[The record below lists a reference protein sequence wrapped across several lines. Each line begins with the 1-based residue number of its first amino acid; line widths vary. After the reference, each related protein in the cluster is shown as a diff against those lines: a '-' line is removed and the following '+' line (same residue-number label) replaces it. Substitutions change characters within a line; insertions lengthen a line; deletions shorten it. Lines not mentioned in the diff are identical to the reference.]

1 MASEDDFAAIAQSIA
16 DEGSNKKEIAARPA
30 TPPAYSGPTFPF
42 SIPTMVDLI
51 IQNPSWS
58 HKQLGEVFGRSASW
72 VAQVLAMQAFQ
83 EALDPRRH
91 EVLNPDYAMTLDERF
106 RALTIR
112 SLTVLQEKLENG
124 KALPDMTIIKT
135 AELGIKALG
144 MGQKQKEDDKSTEP
158 TINSSEAV
166 AEKIMAA
173 MAKRRAAT
181 AVDVEAKE
189 VISGERP
196 TNPT

>member
-1 MASEDDFAAIAQSIA
+1 MASEDDFAAIAQAIA
-16 DEGSNKKEIAARPA
+16 DGGAPAIGLARVKPEGGVSLPVGAI
-30 TPPAYSGPTFPF
+30 PF

-72 VAQVLAMQAFQ
+72 IAQVLAMQVFQ
-83 EALDPRRH
+83 DALEPRRH
-91 EVLNPDYAMTLDERF
+91 EVLNPEYAMTLDERF
-106 RALTIR
+106 KALTIR

-144 MGQKQKEDDKSTEP
+144 MGQKQKEEDKPQELQQ
-158 TINSSEAV
+158 NSSEAV

-173 MAKRRAAT
+173 MNKRRAES
-181 AVDVEAKE
+181 AVDVEVKE
-189 VISGERP
+189 VPNG
-196 TNPT
+196 

>member
-1 MASEDDFAAIAQSIA
+1 MSKEDDFAAIVQSIA
-16 DEGSNKKEIAARPA
+16 DGGQSKKEVAMQRSAPL
-30 TPPAYSGPTFPF
+30 PAYSGPILPF
-42 SIPTMVDLI
+42 SIATMVDLI
-51 IQNPSWS
+51 IQNPSWGA
-58 HKQLGEVFGRSASW
+58 KQLAEVFGKSVSW
-72 VAQVLAMQAFQ
+72 VSQVIAMQAFQ
-83 EALDPRRH
+83 DAIEPRRH
-91 EVLNPDYAMTLDERF
+91 EVMNIEFALTLDERF

-144 MGQKQKEDDKSTEP
+144 MGQKQKEDDKPQEP
-158 TINSSEAV
+158 QQNSSEAV

-173 MAKRRAAT
+173 MNRRRAAA

-189 VISGERP
+189 VSNE
-196 TNPT
+196 

>member
-1 MASEDDFAAIAQSIA
+1 MASEDDFAAIAQAIA
-16 DEGSNKKEIAARPA
+16 DGGAPAIGLARVKPEGGVSLPVGAI
-30 TPPAYSGPTFPF
+30 PF

-51 IQNPSWS
+51 VQNPSWS

-72 VAQVLAMQAFQ
+72 IAQVLAMQVFQ
-83 EALDPRRH
+83 DALEPRRH
-91 EVLNPDYAMTLDERF
+91 EVLNPEYAMTLDERF
-106 RALTIR
+106 KALTIR

-144 MGQKQKEDDKSTEP
+144 MGQKQKEEDKPQELQQ
-158 TINSSEAV
+158 NSSEAV

-173 MAKRRAAT
+173 MNKRRAES
-181 AVDVEAKE
+181 AVDVEVKE
-189 VISGERP
+189 VPNG
-196 TNPT
+196 

>member
-1 MASEDDFAAIAQSIA
+1 MSKEDDFAAIAQSIA
-16 DEGSNKKEIAARPA
+16 DGDSGKKEVAMQRSAPL
-30 TPPAYSGPTFPF
+30 PAYSGPVLPF
-42 SIPTMVDLI
+42 SISTMVDLI
-51 IQNPSWS
+51 IQNPSWGA
-58 HKQLGEVFGRSASW
+58 KQLAEVFGKSVSW
-72 VAQVLAMQAFQ
+72 VSQVIAMQAFQ
-83 EALDPRRH
+83 DAIEPRRN
-91 EVLNPDYAMTLDERF
+91 EVMNIEFALTLDERF

-144 MGQKQKEDDKSTEP
+144 MGQKQKEDDKPQEP
-158 TINSSEAV
+158 QQNSSEAV

-173 MAKRRAAT
+173 MNRRRAAA

-189 VISGERP
+189 MPNE
-196 TNPT
+196 

>member
-16 DEGSNKKEIAARPA
+16 DGGQSKKEVAMQRSAPLS
-30 TPPAYSGPTFPF
+30 AYSGPALPF
-42 SIPTMVDLI
+42 SIPAMVDLI
-51 IQNPSWS
+51 IQNPSWGA
-58 HKQLGEVFGRSASW
+58 KQLAEVFGKSVSW
-72 VAQVLAMQAFQ
+72 VSQVIAMQAFQ
-83 EALDPRRH
+83 DAIEPRRH
-91 EVLNPDYAMTLDERF
+91 EVMNIEFALTLDERF

-144 MGQKQKEDDKSTEP
+144 MGQKQKEDDKPQEP
-158 TINSSEAV
+158 QQNSSEAV

-173 MAKRRAAT
+173 MNKRRAAS

-189 VISGERP
+189 VPNG
-196 TNPT
+196 

>member
-1 MASEDDFAAIAQSIA
+1 MSKEDDFAAIAQAIA
-16 DEGSNKKEIAARPA
+16 DGGAPAIGLARVKPEGGVSLPVGAI
-30 TPPAYSGPTFPF
+30 PF

-51 IQNPSWS
+51 VQNPSWS

-72 VAQVLAMQAFQ
+72 IAQVLAMQVFQ
-83 EALDPRRH
+83 DALEPRRH
-91 EVLNPDYAMTLDERF
+91 EVLNPEYAMTLDERF
-106 RALTIR
+106 KALTIR

-144 MGQKQKEDDKSTEP
+144 MGQKQKEEDKPQESQQ
-158 TINSSEAV
+158 NSSEAV

-173 MAKRRAAT
+173 MNKRRAES
-181 AVDVEAKE
+181 AVDVEVKE
-189 VISGERP
+189 VPNG
-196 TNPT
+196 

>member
-1 MASEDDFAAIAQSIA
+1 MASGDDFAAIAQSIA
-16 DEGSNKKEIAARPA
+16 DGGSSRKEVAMQRSAPL
-30 TPPAYSGPTFPF
+30 PAYSGPVLPF
-42 SIPTMVDLI
+42 SISTMVDLI
-51 IQNPSWS
+51 IQNPSWGA
-58 HKQLGEVFGRSASW
+58 KQLAEVFGKSVSW
-72 VAQVLAMQAFQ
+72 VSQVIAMQAFQ
-83 EALDPRRH
+83 DAIEPRRN
-91 EVLNPDYAMTLDERF
+91 EVMNIEFALTLDERF

-144 MGQKQKEDDKSTEP
+144 MGQKQKEDDKPQEP
-158 TINSSEAV
+158 QQNSSEAV

-173 MAKRRAAT
+173 MNKRRAAA

-189 VISGERP
+189 VPNG
-196 TNPT
+196 